1 MRSRSAR
8 FPLAAVVLL
17 AVALAS
23 GGAAAEPCT
32 GTDPRELVSGCTVV
46 ASNTDFNLRLHVA
59 PTLSRDNPQRVR
71 DALNRAIV
79 FAAGY
84 GVTSTA
90 LPEVFDERDAPG
102 VFGRLQAE
110 GVSIVVLA
118 PGKSAQDRVQDD
130 ADALR
135 RALELLDGHRGP
147 KALPLVLFGH
157 SMGGLLARLALARME
172 ADGGTHPVALYVS
185 YDSPHS
191 GVNVPQGMQYLKLKL
206 DEWAAMTEADFV
218 AIDPGWSGVFTLAA
232 LTGLSDGL
240 NLSQGRSIPDP
251 VTVQA
256 QQMTMQGAALPAEHP
271 AFMTLLEQTGF
282 PAVRKI
288 AVSNGNTRGVGN
300 VQSVSPGGEL
310 FFFTGAKGNSAAS
323 VRGTF
328 EVYTD
333 APGELCF
340 RSHVYYD
347 GLLRDHDGGRKD
359 ARARADLLSYDH
371 LSGGTLDY
379 AAELAA
385 AAVAAASEFHEPRH
399 RAATGSA
406 IPFVPTR
413 SALGLPASTV
423 EGDLAAVVAASGT
436 PFDRVFAIG
445 DLPGFAAN
453 IDHNRLVVPDALLG
467 EINAVLTCT
476 LTVPGQERDLD
487 GDGFDDACDD
497 DPDGDGVVA
506 GDNCPSSANPD
517 QSDADGDGEGDAC
530 DATPLPPMG
539 PPPPD
544 PSQPSGCGCAVVPAL
559 TLGLLALLRPLS
571 RRSSRRR

>member
-1 MRSRSAR
+1 M
-8 FPLAAVVLL
+8 LL
-17 AVALAS
+17 LP
-23 GGAAAEPCT
+23 GIAAAEPCT
-32 GTDPRELVSGCTVV
+32 GADPRELVSGCTVV
-46 ASNTDFNLRLHVA
+46 AGNTDFAVRIHVA
-59 PTLSRDNPQRVR
+59 PTISRANPQWIR
-71 DALNRAIV
+71 DALNRAVV

-84 GVTSTA
+84 GVRSTA

-102 VFGRLQAE
+102 VFSRLQAQ

-118 PGKSAQDRVQDD
+118 PGTSAQDRVQDD
-130 ADALR
+130 AEALR
-135 RALELLDGHRGP
+135 RALELLEGQRGP
-147 KALPLVLFGH
+147 AALPLVLFGH
-157 SMGGLLARLALARME
+157 SMGGLMARIALARME
-172 ADGGTHPVALYVS
+172 ADGGTHPVALYIS

-218 AIDPGWSGVFTLAA
+218 AIDPGWSGVFSLAA
-232 LTGLSDGL
+232 LTGLSGGL
-240 NLSQGRSIPDP
+240 NLSNGRSFPDP
-251 VTVQA
+251 ITVQA
-256 QQMTMQGAALPAEHP
+256 QQMTMQGVALPGEYP
-271 AFMTLLEQTGF
+271 AFMTLLAQTGF
-282 PAVRKI
+282 PSVRKI

-310 FFFTGAKGNSAAS
+310 FYFTGAKGNSAAS

-333 APGELCF
+333 APGQICF

-359 ARARADLLSYDH
+359 ARARADLLAYDH

-379 AAELAA
+379 AAEMAA
-385 AAVAAASEFHEPRH
+385 AARAAASEFHEPMH

-423 EGDLAAVVAASGT
+423 EGDLGAIVASKGT

-453 IDHNRLVVPDALLG
+453 LDHNRLVVPDALLG
-467 EINAVLTCT
+467 EIDAVLTCP
-476 LTVPGQERDLD
+476 LTVAGQERDLD

-497 DPDGDGVVA
+497 DDDGDGAIA
-506 GDNCPSSANPD
+506 GDNCPSTANPD

-530 DATPLPPMG
+530 DATPFPPME
-539 PPPPD
+539 PPQPD
-544 PSQPSGCGCAVVPAL
+544 PSPRTGCGCAVVPAL
-559 TLGLLALLRPLS
+559 ALGLLGLLRPLS